1 MPIFSISSKSSSFDK
16 PHTRCG
22 WLVLAAQVIG
32 TGPKF
37 NIEVR
42 TRCVFFLAI
51 SHFVSYFCN
60 PNYIP
65 MESLP
70 ALFSDLALILVT
82 AGITTVIFKWLKQ
95 PVVLGYIIAGFLI
108 GPNFEWFPVINDH
121 TSVETWSEI
130 GMVFMLFG
138 IGLEFSFK
146 KLKKVGGTVG
156 VTALTEL
163 VTMCLVGFMLGKML
177 GWSQMDSIFL
187 GAMLSISSTTIIAK
201 AFDDMKLHREKF
213 SGNVIGELVVED
225 LEAVLLM
232 VILSTLAVSKSFDGM
247 QLVSSMLKLG
257 FFLLIWFLGGIFIVP
272 TVLRWARK
280 FMTEETLTVFSVG
293 LCFMMVVLANLAGFS
308 SALGAFIMG
317 SILAET
323 LEAEMIHKV
332 TTPIKNLFGAVFFVS
347 VGMMVDPQ
355 ILVDYW
361 WQILVVTIVLLIFKP
376 LSNVAGR
383 LIAGLGLKQS
393 IQGGFCFCQ
402 IGEFS
407 FIIATLGLSYGVI
420 DEFLY
425 PIIVSV
431 SIITTFITPYAIKA
445 AVPTYNWVSTH
456 LSENWLNHFE
466 NSDRGI
472 KVKSGEKVSMA
483 SFIGRQLKHII
494 IYVSIVIALL
504 FVCFWIG
511 SSVTA
516 HVPSLWGDAI
526 SVAITMALVSP
537 FLWAIG
543 FRHTLVS
550 TTHKLMEDSVFNKTL
565 ILTIFVLRFIIVW
578 LVAASVLRH
587 FFDAEFWSH
596 LGVGSPYYRWINVG
610 MALGYTFLLRVMSPA
625 MKFYKRIEDN
635 FLDNLNKR
643 QSSQVFAIPEIL
655 QENCHLQKMTL
666 SPDSP
671 YSGKLI
677 KETDF
682 RDNYNVSVV
691 SVERG
696 KQLVE
701 LPKSDFQLFPFDKIT
716 FVGHEDHLRLL
727 VPKVE
732 LFDDQLIQEH
742 EESEV
747 DLYKVEVR
755 PVSPYVGVTLMD
767 SGLAED
773 FNAMIIAIERD
784 GHFILNPSARIS
796 FQPADLVWFVA
807 QKDKAEILMNY
818 NPDAV
823 PNMN

>member
-1 MPIFSISSKSSSFDK
+1 
-16 PHTRCG
+16 
-22 WLVLAAQVIG
+22 
-32 TGPKF
+32 
-37 NIEVR
+37 
-42 TRCVFFLAI
+42 
-51 SHFVSYFCN
+51 
-60 PNYIP
+60 

-82 AGITTVIFKWLKQ
+82 AGLTTVIFKWLKQ

-108 GPNFEWFPVINDH
+108 GPNFEWFPVISDH

-163 VTMCLVGFMLGKML
+163 VTMCVVGFLLGKAL

-232 VILSTLAVSKSFDGM
+232 VILSTLAVSQTFDGM

-257 FFLLIWFLGGIFIVP
+257 FFLLVWFVGGIFLVP
-272 TVLRWARK
+272 TVLRWSRK
-280 FMTEETLTVFSVG
+280 FMSEETLTVFAVG

-323 LEAEMIHKV
+323 LEAEAIHKV

-361 WQILVVTIVLLIFKP
+361 WQILIVTIILLIFKP

-383 LIAGLGLKQS
+383 LIAGLGLKQAM
-393 IQGGFCFCQ
+393 QGGFCFSQ

-431 SIITTFITPYAIKA
+431 SIITTFITPYAIKS
-445 AVPTYNWVSTH
+445 AVPSYHWVIRNFPKRWIDK
-456 LSENWLNHFE
+456 LE
-466 NSDRGI
+466 NSESGI
-472 KVKSGEKVSMA
+472 KVKSGEKVNMG
-483 SFIGRQLKHII
+483 SFVARQFKNMVIYSAII
-494 IYVSIVIALL
+494 IAVVLIGFFAGSIIMKYV
-504 FVCFWIG
+504 
-511 SSVTA
+511 
-516 HVPSLWGDAI
+516 PRPWGPAI
-526 SVAITMALVSP
+526 STAVALVLVSP
-537 FLWAIG
+537 FLWAMG
-543 FRHTLVS
+543 FKHTLVK
-550 TTHKLMEDSVFNKTL
+550 TTHKLMDASKFNSTI
-565 ILTIFVLRFIIVW
+565 ILSIFAVRF
-578 LVAASVLRH
+578 LAVAVVAYVVIQH
-587 FFDAEFWSH
+587 FLNGLFWDR
-596 LGVGSPYYRWINVG
+596 LNIGSPWYHLINIGFAVI
-610 MALGYTFLLRVMSPA
+610 YTFMLRALSPA
-625 MKFYKRIEDN
+625 MKFYKRIEER
-635 FLDNLNKR
+635 FMDNLNKR
-643 QSSQVFAIPEIL
+643 QSMQVFTIPEIL

-671 YSGKLI
+671 YSGQLVKD
-677 KETDF
+677 TDF

-696 KQLVE
+696 KQHFE
-701 LPKSDFQLFPFDKIT
+701 LPKSDFQLFPYDKIT

-727 VPKVE
+727 LPRVE
-732 LFDDQLIQEH
+732 VFDEQLIPER

-747 DLYKVEVR
+747 EMYKVEVR
-755 PVSPYVGVTLMD
+755 PESPFVDVALMD
-767 SGLAED
+767 SGLTD
-773 FNAMIIAIERD
+773 KFDAMVIAIERD
-784 GHFILNPSARIS
+784 GHFILNPSARIT
-796 FQPADLVWFVA
+796 FKPADLVWFVA
-807 QKDKAEILMNY
+807 QKEKAEVLMNY
-818 NPDAV
+818 NPDV
-823 PNMN
+823 ISNPNLNQ

>member
-1 MPIFSISSKSSSFDK
+1 
-16 PHTRCG
+16 
-22 WLVLAAQVIG
+22 
-32 TGPKF
+32 
-37 NIEVR
+37 
-42 TRCVFFLAI
+42 
-51 SHFVSYFCN
+51 
-60 PNYIP
+60 
-65 MESLP
+65 
-70 ALFSDLALILVT
+70 
-82 AGITTVIFKWLKQ
+82 
-95 PVVLGYIIAGFLI
+95 LI

-156 VTALTEL
+156 ITALTEL
-163 VTMCLVGFMLGKML
+163 VTMCVVGFLLGKAL
-177 GWSQMDSIFL
+177 GWSQMDCIFL

-232 VILSTLAVSKSFDGM
+232 VILSTLAVSQSFNGM
-247 QLVSSMLKLG
+247 ELVTSMLKLA
-257 FFLLIWFLGGIFIVP
+257 FFLLVWFFGGIFLVP
-272 TVLRWARK
+272 TVLRWSRK
-280 FMTEETLTVFSVG
+280 FMSEETLTVFSVG
-293 LCFMMVVLANLAGFS
+293 LCFMMVVLANLAGYS

-323 LEAEMIHKV
+323 LEAEAIHRL
-332 TTPIKNLFGAVFFVS
+332 TTPIKNLFGAIFFVS
-347 VGMMVDPQ
+347 VGMMVDPS
-355 ILVDYW
+355 ILVNYW

-376 LSNVAGR
+376 LSNVVGR
-383 LIAGLGLKQS
+383 LLAGLELKQA
-393 IQGGFCFCQ
+393 IQGGFCFSQ

-445 AVPTYNWVSTH
+445 AVPTYQWVTKH
-456 LSENWLNHFE
+456 FPEGWLNRLE
-466 NSDRGI
+466 NKDTGI
-472 KVKSGEKVSMA
+472 KVKSGEKVNMG
-483 SFIGRQLKHII
+483 SFLARQFKNIVIYSAII
-494 IYVSIVIALL
+494 IGVVLISF
-504 FVCFWIG
+504 FVCAFIIKY
-511 SSVTA
+511 
-516 HVPSLWGDAI
+516 VPRPWNAAI
-526 SVAITMALVSP
+526 STAVSLILVSP
-537 FLWAIG
+537 FLWAMG
-543 FRHTLVS
+543 FKHTLAH
-550 TTHKLMEDSVFNKTL
+550 TTHKLMEVNKFNKGL
-565 ILTIFVLRFIIVW
+565 IRFVFVLRFVLVW
-578 LVAASVLRH
+578 VAAYAVIQH
-587 FFDAEFWSH
+587 FLNELFWPR
-596 LGVGSPYYRWINVG
+596 LNVGPKVFLWINIAF
-610 MALGYTFLLRVMSPA
+610 ALIYTILLRVLSPA
-625 MKFYKRIEDN
+625 MRFYKHIEER
-635 FLDNLNKR
+635 FMDNLNKR
-643 QSSQVFAIPEIL
+643 QSVQVFAIPEIL

-677 KETDF
+677 RETDF

-701 LPKSDFQLFPFDKIT
+701 VPKSDFQLFPFDKIT

-727 VPKVE
+727 MPMVE

-823 PNMN
+823 PNMNQ

>member
-1 MPIFSISSKSSSFDK
+1 
-16 PHTRCG
+16 
-22 WLVLAAQVIG
+22 
-32 TGPKF
+32 
-37 NIEVR
+37 
-42 TRCVFFLAI
+42 
-51 SHFVSYFCN
+51 
-60 PNYIP
+60 

-108 GPNFEWFPVINDH
+108 GPNFEWFPVVEDH

-156 VTALTEL
+156 ITALTEL
-163 VTMCLVGFMLGKML
+163 VTMCLVGFTLGKAL
-177 GWSQMDSIFL
+177 GWTQMDSIFL

-201 AFDDMKLHREKF
+201 AFDDMKLNREKF

-232 VILSTLAVSKSFDGM
+232 VILSTLAVSKTFDGM
-247 QLVSSMLKLG
+247 QLVNSMLKLG
-257 FFLLIWFLGGIFIVP
+257 FFLLVWFIGGIFIVP

-323 LEAEMIHKV
+323 LEAEVIHKLI
-332 TTPIKNLFGAVFFVS
+332 TPIKNLFGAIFFVS
-347 VGMMVDPQ
+347 VGMMVDPSV
-355 ILVDYW
+355 LVNYW
-361 WQILVVTIVLLIFKP
+361 WQILVITIILLIFKP
-376 LSNVAGR
+376 LSNVGGR
-383 LIAGLGLKQS
+383 LLAGLGLKQS

-431 SIITTFITPYAIKA
+431 SIVTTFLTPYYIKA
-445 AVPTYNWVSTH
+445 ANPTYQWVSTH
-456 LSENWLNHFE
+456 LSEHWLNHLE

-483 SFIGRQLKHII
+483 SFIGRQFKHII
-494 IYVSIVIALL
+494 IYIAIVIAVV
-504 FVCFWIG
+504 FICFWIG
-511 SSVTA
+511 A
-516 HVPSLWGDAI
+516 IIMIYVPGLWGNAI
-526 SVAITMALVSP
+526 GVLLTLGLASP

-543 FRHTLVS
+543 FRHTLVG
-550 TTHKLMEDSVFNKTL
+550 TTHKLMEQSRFNKTVILL
-565 ILTIFVLRFIIVW
+565 IFILRFIIVW
-578 LVAASVLRH
+578 VVATTVLRH
-587 FFDAEFWSH
+587 FFNEAFWLH
-596 LGVGSPYYRWINVG
+596 LGIKAPYGGWLNVA
-610 MALGYTFLLRVMSPA
+610 MALGYTLLLRVLSPA
-625 MKFYKRIEDN
+625 MKFYKRIEDR

-643 QSSQVFAIPEIL
+643 QQVQVFAIPEIL

-666 SPDSP
+666 SPDSE

-677 KETDF
+677 RETDF

-727 VPKVE
+727 LPKVE
-732 LFDDQLIQEH
+732 AFDEALIQEH

-747 DLYKVEVR
+747 DLYNVRVR
-755 PVSPYVGVTLMD
+755 PESPYVGVALMD

-773 FNAMIIAIERD
+773 FEAMIIAIERD
-784 GHFILNPSARIS
+784 GHFILNPSARIT

-807 QKDKAEILMNY
+807 QKEKAEILMRY
-818 NPDAV
+818 NPETRQNA
-823 PNMN
+823 

>member
-1 MPIFSISSKSSSFDK
+1 
-16 PHTRCG
+16 
-22 WLVLAAQVIG
+22 
-32 TGPKF
+32 
-37 NIEVR
+37 
-42 TRCVFFLAI
+42 
-51 SHFVSYFCN
+51 
-60 PNYIP
+60 

-82 AGITTVIFKWLKQ
+82 AGLTTVIFKWLKQ

-108 GPNFEWFPVINDH
+108 GPNFEWFPVISDH

-156 VTALTEL
+156 ITALTEL
-163 VTMCLVGFMLGKML
+163 VTMCVVGFMLGKML

-232 VILSTLAVSKSFDGM
+232 VVLSTLAVSKSFNGM

-257 FFLLIWFLGGIFIVP
+257 FFLLVWFLGGIFIVP

-280 FMTEETLTVFSVG
+280 FMSEETLTVFSVG

-347 VGMMVDPQ
+347 VGMLVDPK
-355 ILVDYW
+355 ILVEYW
-361 WQILVVTIVLLIFKP
+361 WQILVITGVLLFFKP

-393 IQGGFCFCQ
+393 IQGGFCFSQ

-407 FIIATLGLSYGVI
+407 FIIASLGLSYGVI

-431 SIITTFITPYAIKA
+431 SIITTFLTPYAIKA
-445 AVPTYNWVSTH
+445 AVPTYNWVSGH
-456 LSENWLNHFE
+456 MSQQWLNHFE
-466 NSDRGI
+466 NRDTGI

-483 SFIGRQLKHII
+483 SFIGRQFKHIV
-494 IYVSIVIALL
+494 IYIAIVVALL
-504 FVCFWIG
+504 FICFWIG
-511 SSVTA
+511 SFIIEY
-516 HVPSLWGDAI
+516 VPNVWGNAI
-526 SVAITMALVSP
+526 SVAITMVLVSP

-543 FRHTLVS
+543 FRHTLVN
-550 TTHKLMEDSVFNKTL
+550 TTHKLMEHSRFNKTL
-565 ILTIFVLRFIIVW
+565 ILSIFILRFIIVW
-578 LVAASVLRH
+578 AVATSVLRH
-587 FFDAEFWSH
+587 FFNEAFWLR
-596 LGVGSPYYRWINVG
+596 LGVGVHLGRWINVA
-610 MALGYTFLLRVMSPA
+610 MALGYTLLLRVVSPA
-625 MKFYKRIEDN
+625 MKFYKRIEDS

-643 QSSQVFAIPEIL
+643 QSSQVFSIPEIL

-677 KETDF
+677 RETDF

-696 KQLVE
+696 KQLIE
-701 LPKSDFQLFPFDKIT
+701 LPKSDFQLFPYDKVT

-727 VPKVE
+727 LPRVE
-732 LFDDQLIQEH
+732 LFDEQLIQEH

-755 PVSPYVGVTLMD
+755 PISPYVGVALMD
-767 SGLAED
+767 SGLAENFD
-773 FNAMIIAIERD
+773 AMIIAIERD
-784 GHFILNPSARIS
+784 GQFILNPSARIT

-807 QKDKAEILMNY
+807 QKEKAEILMNY
-818 NPDAV
+818 NPETIQNA
-823 PNMN
+823 

>member
-1 MPIFSISSKSSSFDK
+1 
-16 PHTRCG
+16 
-22 WLVLAAQVIG
+22 
-32 TGPKF
+32 
-37 NIEVR
+37 
-42 TRCVFFLAI
+42 
-51 SHFVSYFCN
+51 
-60 PNYIP
+60 

-108 GPNFEWFPVINDH
+108 GPNFEWFPVISDH

-163 VTMCLVGFMLGKML
+163 VTMCVVGFLLGKAL
-177 GWSQMDSIFL
+177 GWSQMDCIFL

-232 VILSTLAVSKSFDGM
+232 VILSTLAVSKTFDGM

-257 FFLLIWFLGGIFIVP
+257 FFLLIWFLGGIFLVP
-272 TVLRWARK
+272 TVLRWSRK
-280 FMTEETLTVFSVG
+280 FMSEETLTVFSVG
-293 LCFMMVVLANLAGFS
+293 LCFLMVVLANLAGFS

-355 ILVDYW
+355 ILVSYW
-361 WQILVVTIVLLIFKP
+361 WQILVVTLVLLLFKP
-376 LSNVAGR
+376 LSNVVGR
-383 LIAGLGLKQS
+383 LIAGLGLKQA

-431 SIITTFITPYAIKA
+431 SIITTFITPYAIKSA
-445 AVPTYNWVSTH
+445 IPAYSWVTNH
-456 LSENWLNHFE
+456 FPEKWLNRLE
-466 NSDRGI
+466 NNDSGI
-472 KVKSGEKVSMA
+472 KVKSGKKVNMA
-483 SFIGRQLKHII
+483 SFMARQFKNIVIYSAII
-494 IYVSIVIALL
+494 IAVVLL
-504 FVCFWIG
+504 SFIIG
-511 SSVTA
+511 SFIMKY
-516 HVPSLWGDAI
+516 VPRPWNSAI
-526 SVAITMALVSP
+526 STAVSLILVSP
-537 FLWAIG
+537 FLWAMG
-543 FRHTLVS
+543 FKHTLAN
-550 TTHKLMEDSVFNKTL
+550 TTHKLMEVNNFNKAL
-565 ILTIFVLRFIIVW
+565 IRFVFVIRFVLVW
-578 LVAASVLRH
+578 AAAYSVIQH
-587 FFDAEFWSH
+587 FLNILFWSRLNVNPIVFH
-596 LGVGSPYYRWINVG
+596 WINIAF
-610 MALGYTFLLRVMSPA
+610 ALIYTILLRVLSPA
-625 MKFYKRIEDN
+625 MRFYKHIEER
-635 FLDNLNKR
+635 FMDNLNKR
-643 QSSQVFAIPEIL
+643 QQVQVFAIPEIL

-666 SPDSP
+666 SPDSV
-671 YSGKLI
+671 YSGQFI
-677 KETDF
+677 KNTDF

-696 KQLVE
+696 KQVFE
-701 LPKSDFQLFPFDKIT
+701 LPKSDFQLYPFDKIT

-727 VPKVE
+727 LPRVE
-732 LFDDQLIQEH
+732 AFDDALIQEH

-747 DLYKVEVR
+747 DLYKVEVE
-755 PVSPYVGVTLMD
+755 PDSPFIGIALMD
-767 SGLAED
+767 SGLADKYE
-773 FNAMIIAIERD
+773 AMVIAIERD
-784 GHFILNPSARIS
+784 GHFILNPSARIT

-807 QKDKAEILMNY
+807 QEDKAKILMQMTASEMRSEMQI
-818 NPDAV
+818 DK
-823 PNMN
+823 

>member
-1 MPIFSISSKSSSFDK
+1 
-16 PHTRCG
+16 
-22 WLVLAAQVIG
+22 
-32 TGPKF
+32 
-37 NIEVR
+37 
-42 TRCVFFLAI
+42 
-51 SHFVSYFCN
+51 
-60 PNYIP
+60 

-70 ALFSDLALILVT
+70 ALFYDLALILVT
-82 AGITTVIFKWLKQ
+82 AGLTTVIFKWLKQ

-108 GPNFEWFPVINDH
+108 GPNFEWFPVISDH

-156 VTALTEL
+156 ITALTEL
-163 VTMCLVGFMLGKML
+163 VTMCVVGFMLGKAL

-232 VILSTLAVSKSFDGM
+232 VILSTLAVSKTFDGM
-247 QLVSSMLKLG
+247 QLVTSMLKLA
-257 FFLLIWFLGGIFIVP
+257 FFLLVWFVGGIFLVP
-272 TVLRWARK
+272 TVLRWSRK
-280 FMTEETLTVFSVG
+280 FMSEETLTVFSVG
-293 LCFMMVVLANLAGFS
+293 LCFLMVVLANLAGFS

-323 LEAEMIHKV
+323 LEAEAIHKV

-355 ILVDYW
+355 ILVNYW
-361 WQILVVTIVLLIFKP
+361 WQILVVTIILLIFKP
-376 LSNVAGR
+376 LSNVIGR
-383 LIAGLGLKQS
+383 LLAGLGLKQAM
-393 IQGGFCFCQ
+393 QGGFCFCQ

-420 DEFLY
+420 DDFLY

-431 SIITTFITPYAIKA
+431 SIITTFITPYSIKA
-445 AVPTYNWVSTH
+445 AVPAYEWVVK
-456 LSENWLNHFE
+456 HFPKHWVNRLE
-466 NSDRGI
+466 NSESGI
-472 KVKSGEKVSMA
+472 KVKSGKKVNMA
-483 SFIGRQLKHII
+483 NFVSRQFKNMVIYLAIIIAMVLIGFFIGAFIMK
-494 IYVSIVIALL
+494 YVPRPWGPA
-504 FVCFWIG
+504 IG
-511 SSVTA
+511 TA
-516 HVPSLWGDAI
+516 VVL
-526 SVAITMALVSP
+526 VLVSP
-537 FLWAIG
+537 FLWAMG
-543 FRHTLVS
+543 FKHTLLN
-550 TTHKLMEDSVFNKTL
+550 TTHKLMEANKFNKTVVRL
-565 ILTIFVLRFIIVW
+565 IFALRFVVVAIVAYAVIQHF
-578 LVAASVLRH
+578 LNVL
-587 FFDAEFWSH
+587 FWEK
-596 LGVGSPYYRWINVG
+596 LNIGSPLFHWINIG
-610 MALGYTFLLRVMSPA
+610 FALIYTILLRVLSPA
-625 MKFYKRIEDN
+625 MRFYKHIEER
-635 FLDNLNKR
+635 FMDNLNKR
-643 QSSQVFAIPEIL
+643 QTMQVFTIPDIL

-671 YSGKLI
+671 YSGQLI

-696 KQLVE
+696 KQIFE

-727 VPKVE
+727 LSKVE
-732 LFDDQLIQEH
+732 VFDEQLIVEH
-742 EESEV
+742 EDSEV

-755 PVSPYVGVTLMD
+755 PISPFIGVALME
-767 SGLAED
+767 SGLAEK
-773 FNAMIIAIERD
+773 FEAMVIAIERD
-784 GHFILNPSARIS
+784 GHFILNPSARIT

-807 QKDKAEILMNY
+807 QKEKAKILMNY
-818 NPDAV
+818 NPDTI
-823 PNMN
+823 PN

>member
-1 MPIFSISSKSSSFDK
+1 
-16 PHTRCG
+16 
-22 WLVLAAQVIG
+22 
-32 TGPKF
+32 
-37 NIEVR
+37 
-42 TRCVFFLAI
+42 
-51 SHFVSYFCN
+51 
-60 PNYIP
+60 

-82 AGITTVIFKWLKQ
+82 AGLTTVIFKWLKQ
-95 PVVLGYIIAGFLI
+95 PVVLGYIIAGFII
-108 GPNFEWFPVINDH
+108 GPNFEWFPVIHDH

-156 VTALTEL
+156 ITALTEL
-163 VTMCLVGFMLGKML
+163 VTMCVVGFLLGKAL
-177 GWSQMDSIFL
+177 GWTQMDSIFL

-247 QLVSSMLKLG
+247 QLVSSMLKLV
-257 FFLLIWFLGGIFIVP
+257 FFLLVWFLGGIFLVP
-272 TVLRWARK
+272 TILRWSRK
-280 FMTEETLTVFSVG
+280 FMSEETLTVFAVG
-293 LCFMMVVLANLAGFS
+293 LCFLMVVLANLAGFS

-323 LEAEMIHKV
+323 LEAEAIHKV

-361 WQILVVTIVLLIFKP
+361 WQILVVTLVLLIFKP
-376 LSNVAGR
+376 LSNVIGR
-383 LIAGLGLKQS
+383 LIAGLGLKQAM
-393 IQGGFCFCQ
+393 QGGFCFSQ

-420 DEFLY
+420 DDFLY

-445 AVPTYNWVSTH
+445 AVPSYNWVAKH
-456 LSENWLNHFE
+456 FPERWLNRLE
-466 NSDRGI
+466 NKDIGI
-472 KVKSGEKVSMA
+472 KVKSGKKVSMA
-483 SFIGRQLKHII
+483 SFISRQFKNIVIYLAII
-494 IYVSIVIALL
+494 IAVILICFFL
-504 FVCFWIG
+504 CSFVMKY
-511 SSVTA
+511 
-516 HVPSLWGDAI
+516 VPSPWNAAI
-526 SVAITMALVSP
+526 STAFTLVLVAP
-537 FLWAIG
+537 FLWAMG
-543 FRHTLVS
+543 FKHTLVK
-550 TTHKLMEDSVFNKTL
+550 TTRKLMDANHFNKTVIL
-565 ILTIFVLRFIIVW
+565 IIFILRFVIVA
-578 LVAASVLRH
+578 LIAYSILQH
-587 FFDAEFWSH
+587 FFNGVFWSKLH
-596 LGVGSPYYRWINVG
+596 IGSPWYHLINIAF
-610 MALGYTFLLRVMSPA
+610 ALVYTLMLKILSPA
-625 MKFYKRIEDN
+625 MKFYKRIEER

-643 QSSQVFAIPEIL
+643 QSVQVFTIPEIL

-671 YSGKLI
+671 YAGKLI
-677 KETDF
+677 KDTDF

-696 KQLVE
+696 KQNFE
-701 LPKSDFQLFPFDKIT
+701 LPRSDFQLFPFDRIT

-727 VPKVE
+727 LPRMEV
-732 LFDDQLIQEH
+732 FDEQLIQEH

-747 DLYKVEVR
+747 DLYKVEVE
-755 PVSPYVGVTLMD
+755 PNSPFIGVALMD
-767 SGLAED
+767 SGLADVYE
-773 FNAMIIAIERD
+773 AMVIAIERD
-784 GHFILNPSARIS
+784 GHFILNPSARIT

-807 QKDKAEILMNY
+807 QKERAEVLMNMRVK
-818 NPDAV
+818 P
-823 PNMN
+823 

>member
-1 MPIFSISSKSSSFDK
+1 
-16 PHTRCG
+16 
-22 WLVLAAQVIG
+22 
-32 TGPKF
+32 
-37 NIEVR
+37 
-42 TRCVFFLAI
+42 
-51 SHFVSYFCN
+51 
-60 PNYIP
+60 

-70 ALFSDLALILVT
+70 ALFYDLALILVT
-82 AGITTVIFKWLKQ
+82 AGLTTVIFKWLKQ

-108 GPNFEWFPVINDH
+108 GPNFEWFPVVNDH

-163 VTMCLVGFMLGKML
+163 VTMCVVGFLLGKLL
-177 GWSQMDSIFL
+177 GWSQMDCIFL

-247 QLVSSMLKLG
+247 QLVMSMAKLG
-257 FFLLIWFLGGIFIVP
+257 FFLLIWFIGGIFIVP

-280 FMTEETLTVFSVG
+280 FMSEETLTVFSVG
-293 LCFMMVVLANLAGFS
+293 LCFLMVVLANLAGFS

-323 LEAEMIHKV
+323 LEAEAIHKV

-361 WQILVVTIVLLIFKP
+361 WQILVVTLVLLLFKP
-376 LSNVAGR
+376 LSNVIGR
-383 LIAGLGLKQS
+383 LIAGLGLKQAM
-393 IQGGFCFCQ
+393 QGGFCFSQ

-420 DEFLY
+420 DDFLY

-445 AVPTYNWVSTH
+445 AVPTYNWVWKRIPKS
-456 LSENWLNHFE
+456 WLERLE
-466 NSDRGI
+466 NSNSGI
-472 KVKSGEKVSMA
+472 KVKSGKNVNMG
-483 SFIGRQLKHII
+483 SFISRQFKNIVIYLVII
-494 IYVSIVIALL
+494 IAVTLICFFLSSFVMKYVPRP
-504 FVCFWIG
+504 W
-511 SSVTA
+511 SS
-516 HVPSLWGDAI
+516 AI
-526 SVAITMALVSP
+526 CTAITLVIISP
-537 FLWAIG
+537 FLWAMG
-543 FRHTLVS
+543 FKHTFVN
-550 TTHKLMEDSVFNKTL
+550 TTHKLMEVNRFNKTVIL
-565 ILTIFVLRFIIVW
+565 IIFILRFVIVC
-578 LVAASVLRH
+578 VFAYSVLQH
-587 FFDAEFWSH
+587 FLNGLFWSKLGIGAPWYH
-596 LGVGSPYYRWINVG
+596 LINIG
-610 MALGYTFLLRVMSPA
+610 FALVFTILLKVLSPA
-625 MKFYKRIEDN
+625 MKFYRRIEDR
-635 FLDNLNKR
+635 FMDNLNKR
-643 QSSQVFAIPEIL
+643 QSMQVFAIPEIL

-666 SPDSP
+666 SPDSV
-671 YSGKLI
+671 YSGQII

-696 KQLVE
+696 KQLFE
-701 LPKSDFQLFPFDKIT
+701 LPNSSFQLYPYDKIT

-727 VPKVE
+727 LPRVE
-732 LFDDQLIQEH
+732 VFDDQLIQEH
-742 EESEV
+742 EDSEV
-747 DLYKVEVR
+747 DLYKVKVR
-755 PVSPYVGVTLMD
+755 PESPYVGVALMD
-767 SGLAED
+767 SGLAEN
-773 FNAMIIAIERD
+773 FEAMIIAIERD
-784 GHFILNPSARIS
+784 GHFILNPSARIT

-818 NPDAV
+818 NPDSI
-823 PNMN
+823 PNS

>member
-1 MPIFSISSKSSSFDK
+1 
-16 PHTRCG
+16 
-22 WLVLAAQVIG
+22 
-32 TGPKF
+32 
-37 NIEVR
+37 
-42 TRCVFFLAI
+42 
-51 SHFVSYFCN
+51 
-60 PNYIP
+60 
-65 MESLP
+65 MESLT
-70 ALFSDLALILVT
+70 ALVSDLALILVT
-82 AGITTVIFKWLKQ
+82 AGVTTVIFKWLKQ

-108 GPNFEWFPVINDH
+108 GPNFEWFPVISDH

-156 VTALTEL
+156 ITALTEL
-163 VTMCLVGFMLGKML
+163 VTMCLVGFLLGKLL
-177 GWSQMDSIFL
+177 GWSQMDCIFL

-232 VILSTLAVSKSFDGM
+232 VILSTLAVSKTFDGM
-247 QLVSSMLKLG
+247 QLVTSMLKLG
-257 FFLLIWFLGGIFIVP
+257 FFLLIWFIGGIFLVP
-272 TVLRWARK
+272 TVLRWSRK
-280 FMTEETLTVFSVG
+280 FMSEETLTVFSVG
-293 LCFMMVVLANLAGFS
+293 LCFMMVVLANVAGFS

-323 LEAEMIHKV
+323 LEAEMIHKL
-332 TTPIKNLFGAVFFVS
+332 TTPIKNLFGAIFFVS
-347 VGMMVDPQ
+347 VGMLVDPR

-361 WQILVVTIVLLIFKP
+361 WQILVVTMVLLLFKP
-376 LSNVAGR
+376 LSNVIGR
-383 LIAGLGLKQS
+383 LLAGLGLKQS

-407 FIIATLGLSYGVI
+407 FIIASLGLSYGVI

-445 AVPTYNWVSTH
+445 ALPTYRW
-456 LSENWLNHFE
+456 LSGHFPEKWLNHLE
-466 NSDRGI
+466 SNDRGI
-472 KVKSGEKVSMA
+472 KVKSGKKVNMA
-483 SFIGRQLKHII
+483 SFVGRQVKHII
-494 IYVSIVIALL
+494 INVAIVIAVL
-504 FVCFWIG
+504 FICFWV
-511 SSVTA
+511 SSEVIMDYV
-516 HVPSLWGDAI
+516 HGIWGVVI
-526 SVAITMALVSP
+526 SAAMTLVLVSP

-543 FRHTLVS
+543 FRHTLVK
-550 TTHKLMEDSVFNKTL
+550 TTHKLMEHSRFNKTV
-565 ILTIFVLRFIIVW
+565 ILVIFILRFIIVW
-578 LVAASVLRH
+578 VVAIAIMRH
-587 FFDAEFWSH
+587 FFNGAFWSH
-596 LGVGSPYYRWINVG
+596 LGIGAPYYRLINIA
-610 MALGYTFLLRVMSPA
+610 MALVYTIMLRVLSPA

-635 FLDNLNKR
+635 FQGNLNKR
-643 QSSQVFAIPEIL
+643 QSTQVFTIPEIL

-666 SPDSP
+666 SPDSV

-696 KQLVE
+696 KQLFE
-701 LPKSDFQLFPFDKIT
+701 LPKSDFQLYPFDKIT

-727 VPKVE
+727 VGKVE
-732 LFDDQLIQEH
+732 AFDDTLIQEH

-747 DLYKVEVR
+747 DLYNVQVR
-755 PVSPYVGVTLMD
+755 PNSPYVGVALMD
-767 SGLAED
+767 SGLTENFD
-773 FNAMIIAIERD
+773 AMIIAIERD
-784 GHFILNPSARIS
+784 GHFILNPSARIT

-807 QKDKAEILMNY
+807 QKDKAEVLMNY
-818 NPDAV
+818 NPD
-823 PNMN
+823 

>member
-1 MPIFSISSKSSSFDK
+1 
-16 PHTRCG
+16 
-22 WLVLAAQVIG
+22 
-32 TGPKF
+32 
-37 NIEVR
+37 
-42 TRCVFFLAI
+42 
-51 SHFVSYFCN
+51 
-60 PNYIP
+60 

-82 AGITTVIFKWLKQ
+82 AGLTTVIFKWLKQ

-108 GPNFEWFPVINDH
+108 GPNFEWFPVISDH

-156 VTALTEL
+156 ITALTEL
-163 VTMCLVGFMLGKML
+163 VTMCVVGFMLGKLL

-257 FFLLIWFLGGIFIVP
+257 FFLLVWFLGGIFIVP

-280 FMTEETLTVFSVG
+280 FMSEETLTVFSVG

-347 VGMMVDPQ
+347 VGMMVDPK

-361 WQILVVTIVLLIFKP
+361 WQILVVTLVLLFFKP

-393 IQGGFCFCQ
+393 IQGGFCFSQ

-407 FIIATLGLSYGVI
+407 FIIASLGLSYGVI
-420 DEFLY
+420 DDFLY

-445 AVPTYNWVSTH
+445 AVPTYQWVSTH

-466 NSDRGI
+466 NRESGI

-483 SFIGRQLKHII
+483 SFIGRQFKHII
-494 IYVSIVIALL
+494 IYIAIIIALI
-504 FVCFWIG
+504 FICFWAG
-511 SSVTA
+511 SFIMIY
-516 HVPSLWGDAI
+516 VPGLWGNAI
-526 SVAITMALVSP
+526 AVVITLVLVSP

-543 FRHTLVS
+543 FRHTLVK
-550 TTHKLMEDSVFNKTL
+550 TTHKLMEHSKFNKTL
-565 ILTIFVLRFIIVW
+565 ILSIFILRFIIVW
-578 LVAASVLRH
+578 VVAASVLRH
-587 FFDAEFWSH
+587 FFNEAFWLR
-596 LGVGSPYYRWINVG
+596 LGVGASFGRWINVA
-610 MALGYTFLLRVMSPA
+610 MALGYTLLLRVVSPA
-625 MKFYKRIEDN
+625 MNFYKRIEDN

-701 LPKSDFQLFPFDKIT
+701 LPKSDFQLFPYDKVT

-727 VPKVE
+727 LPKVE
-732 LFDDQLIQEH
+732 LFDEQLIQEH

-755 PVSPYVGVTLMD
+755 PISPYVGVALMD

-773 FNAMIIAIERD
+773 FDAMIIAIERD
-784 GHFILNPSARIS
+784 GHFILNPSARIT

-807 QKDKAEILMNY
+807 QKEKAEILMNY
-818 NPDAV
+818 NPDER
-823 PNMN
+823 

>member
-1 MPIFSISSKSSSFDK
+1 
-16 PHTRCG
+16 
-22 WLVLAAQVIG
+22 
-32 TGPKF
+32 
-37 NIEVR
+37 
-42 TRCVFFLAI
+42 
-51 SHFVSYFCN
+51 
-60 PNYIP
+60 

-82 AGITTVIFKWLKQ
+82 AGVTTVIFKWLKQ

-108 GPNFEWFPVINDH
+108 GPNFEWFPVVNDH

-156 VTALTEL
+156 ITALTEL
-163 VTMCLVGFMLGKML
+163 VTMCVVGFSLGKLL

-232 VILSTLAVSKSFDGM
+232 VILSTLAVSKTFDGM
-247 QLVSSMLKLG
+247 QLVTSMLKLG
-257 FFLLIWFLGGIFIVP
+257 FFLLIWFIGGIFLVP

-293 LCFMMVVLANLAGFS
+293 LCFLMVVLANLAGFS

-355 ILVDYW
+355 VLVNYW
-361 WQILVVTIVLLIFKP
+361 WQILVVTLVLILFKP
-376 LSNVAGR
+376 LSNVGGR
-383 LIAGLGLKQS
+383 LLAGLGLKQS

-407 FIIATLGLSYGVI
+407 FIIASLGLSYGVI

-431 SIITTFITPYAIKA
+431 SIITTFLTPYFIKA
-445 AVPTYNWVSTH
+445 ANPTYRWVSTH
-456 LSENWLNHFE
+456 VSDKWLNHLE

-472 KVKSGEKVSMA
+472 KVKSGKKVSMA
-483 SFIGRQLKHII
+483 SFIGRQFKYIV
-494 IYVSIVIALL
+494 IYIAIVIALI
-504 FVCFWIG
+504 FICFWVG
-511 SSVTA
+511 SLVMIY
-516 HVPSLWGDAI
+516 VPGLWGNAI
-526 SVAITMALVSP
+526 AAAITLALLSP

-543 FRHTLVS
+543 FRHTLVG
-550 TTHKLMEDSVFNKTL
+550 TTHKLMEQSRFNKTAILL
-565 ILTIFVLRFIIVW
+565 IFILRFFIVW
-578 LVAASVLRH
+578 VVSTSVLRH
-587 FFDAEFWSH
+587 FFNEAFWLH
-596 LGVGSPYYRWINVG
+596 LGIGAPYFRLLNIA
-610 MALGYTFLLRVMSPA
+610 MALGFTIMLRVLSPA
-625 MKFYKRIEDN
+625 MKFYKRIENN

-643 QSSQVFAIPEIL
+643 QQVQVFEIPEIL

-671 YSGKLI
+671 YAGRFI

-696 KQLVE
+696 KQLFE

-727 VPKVE
+727 LPRVE
-732 LFDDQLIQEH
+732 LFDERLIQEH

-747 DLYKVEVR
+747 DLYKVEVE
-755 PVSPYVGVTLMD
+755 PDSPIIGVSLMD
-767 SGLAED
+767 SGLSD
-773 FNAMIIAIERD
+773 KYDAMVIAIERE
-784 GHFILNPSARIS
+784 GHFILNPSARIT

-807 QKDKAEILMNY
+807 QKEKAEFLMKVKAA
-818 NPDAV
+818 DLKTEFQTE
-823 PNMN
+823 

>member
-1 MPIFSISSKSSSFDK
+1 
-16 PHTRCG
+16 
-22 WLVLAAQVIG
+22 
-32 TGPKF
+32 
-37 NIEVR
+37 
-42 TRCVFFLAI
+42 
-51 SHFVSYFCN
+51 
-60 PNYIP
+60 

-82 AGITTVIFKWLKQ
+82 AGLTTVIFKWLKQ
-95 PVVLGYIIAGFLI
+95 PVVLGYIIAGFII
-108 GPNFEWFPVINDH
+108 GPNFEWFPVIQDH

-156 VTALTEL
+156 ITALTEL
-163 VTMCLVGFMLGKML
+163 VTMCVVGFLLGKAL

-232 VILSTLAVSKSFDGM
+232 VILSTLAVSKTFDGM

-257 FFLLIWFLGGIFIVP
+257 FFLLVWFVGGIFLVP
-272 TVLRWARK
+272 TILRWSRK
-280 FMTEETLTVFSVG
+280 FMSEETLTVFAVG
-293 LCFMMVVLANLAGFS
+293 LCFLMVVLANLAGFS

-361 WQILVVTIVLLIFKP
+361 WQILIVTLVLLIFKP
-376 LSNVAGR
+376 LSNVVGR
-383 LIAGLGLKQS
+383 LIAGLGLKQAM
-393 IQGGFCFCQ
+393 QGGFCFSQ

-407 FIIATLGLSYGVI
+407 FIIATLGMNFGVI

-445 AVPTYNWVSTH
+445 AVPSYNWVTKH
-456 LSENWLNHFE
+456 FPQRWLNRLE
-466 NSDRGI
+466 NKDTGI
-472 KVKSGEKVSMA
+472 KVKSGKKVNMA
-483 SFIGRQLKHII
+483 SFISRQFKNIVVYIAII
-494 IYVSIVIALL
+494 IAVTLIGFFLSS
-504 FVCFWIG
+504 FVMKY
-511 SSVTA
+511 
-516 HVPSLWGDAI
+516 VPSPWNAAI
-526 SVAITMALVSP
+526 STAFTLVLVAP
-537 FLWAIG
+537 FLWAMG
-543 FRHTLVS
+543 FKHTLVK
-550 TTHKLMEDSVFNKTL
+550 TTRKLMDANHFNKTVILL
-565 ILTIFVLRFIIVW
+565 IFIMRFVM
-578 LVAASVLRH
+578 VAVVAYSILQH
-587 FFDAEFWSH
+587 FLNGLFWSKLH
-596 LGVGSPYYRWINVG
+596 IGSPWYHLINIAF
-610 MALGYTFLLRVMSPA
+610 ALVYTLMLKILSPA
-625 MKFYKRIEDN
+625 MRFYKRIEER

-643 QSSQVFAIPEIL
+643 QSVQVFTIPEIL

-671 YSGKLI
+671 YSGKMI

-696 KQLVE
+696 KQNFE
-701 LPKSDFQLFPFDKIT
+701 LPKSDFQLFPFDRIT

-727 VPKVE
+727 LPRIEV
-732 LFDDQLIQEH
+732 FDEQLIQEH

-747 DLYKVEVR
+747 DLYKVEVE
-755 PVSPYVGVTLMD
+755 PNSPFIGVALMD
-767 SGLAED
+767 SGLADVYE
-773 FNAMIIAIERD
+773 AMVIAIERD
-784 GHFILNPSARIS
+784 GQFILNPSARIT

-807 QKDKAEILMNY
+807 QKERAEVLMNMH
-818 NPDAV
+818 N
-823 PNMN
+823 

>member
-1 MPIFSISSKSSSFDK
+1 
-16 PHTRCG
+16 
-22 WLVLAAQVIG
+22 
-32 TGPKF
+32 
-37 NIEVR
+37 
-42 TRCVFFLAI
+42 
-51 SHFVSYFCN
+51 
-60 PNYIP
+60 

-82 AGITTVIFKWLKQ
+82 AGLTTVIFKWLKQ

-108 GPNFEWFPVINDH
+108 GPNFEWFPVISDH

-156 VTALTEL
+156 ITALTEL
-163 VTMCLVGFMLGKML
+163 VTMCVVGFMLGKLL

-257 FFLLIWFLGGIFIVP
+257 FFLLVWFLGGIFIVP

-280 FMTEETLTVFSVG
+280 FMSEETLTVFSVG

-347 VGMMVDPQ
+347 VGMMVDPK

-361 WQILVVTIVLLIFKP
+361 WQILVVTLVLLFFKP

-393 IQGGFCFCQ
+393 IQGGFCFSQ

-407 FIIATLGLSYGVI
+407 FIIASLGLSYGVI
-420 DEFLY
+420 DNFLY

-445 AVPTYNWVSTH
+445 AVPTYQWVSTH

-466 NSDRGI
+466 NRESGI

-483 SFIGRQLKHII
+483 SFIGRQFKHII
-494 IYVSIVIALL
+494 IYIAIIIALI
-504 FVCFWIG
+504 FICFWAG
-511 SSVTA
+511 SFIMIY
-516 HVPSLWGDAI
+516 VPGLWGNAI
-526 SVAITMALVSP
+526 AVVITLALVSP

-543 FRHTLVS
+543 FRHTLVK
-550 TTHKLMEDSVFNKTL
+550 TTHKLMEHSKFNKTL
-565 ILTIFVLRFIIVW
+565 ILSIFILRFIIVW
-578 LVAASVLRH
+578 VVATSVLRH
-587 FFDAEFWSH
+587 FFNEAFWLR
-596 LGVGSPYYRWINVG
+596 LGVGVSFGRWINVA
-610 MALGYTFLLRVMSPA
+610 MALGYTLLLRVVSPA
-625 MKFYKRIEDN
+625 MNFYKRIEDN

-701 LPKSDFQLFPFDKIT
+701 LPKSDFQLFPYDKVT

-727 VPKVE
+727 LPKVE
-732 LFDDQLIQEH
+732 LFDEQLIQEH

-755 PVSPYVGVTLMD
+755 PISPYVGVALMD
-767 SGLAED
+767 SGLAENFD
-773 FNAMIIAIERD
+773 AMIIAIERD
-784 GHFILNPSARIS
+784 GHFILNPSARIT

-807 QKDKAEILMNY
+807 QKEKAEILMNY
-818 NPDAV
+818 NPDER
-823 PNMN
+823 

>member
-1 MPIFSISSKSSSFDK
+1 LQTIIIYLF
-16 PHTRCG
+16 
-22 WLVLAAQVIG
+22 
-32 TGPKF
+32 
-37 NIEVR
+37 
-42 TRCVFFLAI
+42 
-51 SHFVSYFCN
+51 
-60 PNYIP
+60 

-156 VTALTEL
+156 ITALTEL
-163 VTMCLVGFMLGKML
+163 VTMCVVGFLLGKLL
-177 GWSQMDSIFL
+177 GWSQMDCIFL

-201 AFDDMKLHREKF
+201 AFDDMKLNREKF

-232 VILSTLAVSKSFDGM
+232 VILSTLAVSQTFDGM
-247 QLVSSMLKLG
+247 QLVTSMLKLG
-257 FFLLIWFLGGIFIVP
+257 FFLVVWFIGGIFIVP
-272 TVLRWARK
+272 TVLRWTRK

-361 WQILVVTIVLLIFKP
+361 WQILVVTLVLLIFKP
-376 LSNVAGR
+376 LSNVVGR
-383 LIAGLGLKQS
+383 LIAGLGLKQA

-420 DEFLY
+420 DDFLY

-431 SIITTFITPYAIKA
+431 SIITTFLTPYAIKA
-445 AVPTYNWVSTH
+445 AIPTYHWVSGH
-456 LSENWLNHFE
+456 MSEQWLNRFE
-466 NSDRGI
+466 SRDSGI

-483 SFIGRQLKHII
+483 SFIGRQFKHIV
-494 IYVSIVIALL
+494 IYIAIVIAII
-504 FVCFWIG
+504 FICFWIG
-511 SSVTA
+511 SGIMDYV
-516 HVPSLWGDAI
+516 HGLWGAAI

-543 FRHTLVS
+543 FRHTLVN
-550 TTHKLMEDSVFNKTL
+550 TTHKLMEHSRFNKTL
-565 ILTIFVLRFIIVW
+565 ILSIFILRFIIVW
-578 LVAASVLRH
+578 VVATAVLRH
-587 FFDAEFWSH
+587 FFNGAFWQQ
-596 LGVGSPYYRWINVG
+596 LGIGAPYYRWINVA
-610 MALGYTFLLRVMSPA
+610 MALGYTILLRVMSPA
-625 MKFYKRIEDN
+625 MKFYKRIEDS

-643 QSSQVFAIPEIL
+643 QSAQVFAIPEIL

-666 SPDSP
+666 GPDSP
-671 YSGKLI
+671 YSGQII

-696 KQLVE
+696 KQLYE

-727 VPKVE
+727 LPRVE
-732 LFDDQLIQEH
+732 LFDEQLIQEH

-747 DLYKVEVR
+747 DLYKVQVR
-755 PVSPYVGVTLMD
+755 PESPYVGVALMD
-767 SGLAED
+767 SGLAEN
-773 FNAMIIAIERD
+773 FETMIIAIERD
-784 GHFILNPSARIS
+784 GQFILNPSARIT

-807 QKDKAEILMNY
+807 QKEKAEILMNY
-818 NPDAV
+818 NPDTI
-823 PNMN
+823 PNA

>member
-1 MPIFSISSKSSSFDK
+1 
-16 PHTRCG
+16 
-22 WLVLAAQVIG
+22 
-32 TGPKF
+32 
-37 NIEVR
+37 
-42 TRCVFFLAI
+42 
-51 SHFVSYFCN
+51 
-60 PNYIP
+60 

-82 AGITTVIFKWLKQ
+82 AGLTMVIFKWLKQ

-108 GPNFEWFPVINDH
+108 GPNFEWFPVISDH

-156 VTALTEL
+156 ITALTEL
-163 VTMCLVGFMLGKML
+163 VTMCVVGYMLGKLL
-177 GWSQMDSIFL
+177 GWTQMDSIFL

-257 FFLLIWFLGGIFIVP
+257 FFLLVWFLGGIFIVP

-280 FMTEETLTVFSVG
+280 FMSEETLTVFSVG

-355 ILVDYW
+355 ILLDYW

-376 LSNVAGR
+376 LSNVIGR

-420 DEFLY
+420 DDFLY

-431 SIITTFITPYAIKA
+431 SIITTFITPYSIKA
-445 AVPTYNWVSTH
+445 AVPCYQWVTKH
-456 LSENWLNHFE
+456 FPEQWLNRLE
-466 NSDRGI
+466 NNDSGI
-472 KVKSGEKVSMA
+472 KVKSGKKVNMG
-483 SFIGRQLKHII
+483 SFIARQFKNIVIYLAII
-494 IYVSIVIALL
+494 IAVVLICFFLSSLVMKYVSGVWCTAICAALT
-504 FVCFWIG
+504 FV
-511 SSVTA
+511 
-516 HVPSLWGDAI
+516 
-526 SVAITMALVSP
+526 LVSP
-537 FLWAIG
+537 FLWAMG
-543 FRHTLVS
+543 FKHTLVK
-550 TTHKLMEDSVFNKTL
+550 TTHKLMDANKFNKTVIL
-565 ILTIFVLRFIIVW
+565 IIFILRFVIVW
-578 LVAASVLRH
+578 AIAFSVLWH
-587 FFDAEFWSH
+587 FLDGSFWSR
-596 LGVGSPYYRWINVG
+596 LGVGSPWYHLIDVG
-610 MALGYTFLLRVMSPA
+610 FALVYAVLLKVLSPV
-625 MKFYKRIEDN
+625 MKFYQRIEDR
-635 FLDNLNKR
+635 FTDNLNKR
-643 QSSQVFAIPEIL
+643 QTMQVFTIPEIL

-696 KQLVE
+696 KQLYE
-701 LPKSDFQLFPFDKIT
+701 LPNSSFQLFPFDKIT

-727 VPKVE
+727 LPRVE
-732 LFDDQLIQEH
+732 LFDEQLIQEH

-755 PVSPYVGVTLMD
+755 PNSPYVGVALMD
-767 SGLAED
+767 SGLAEN
-773 FNAMIIAIERD
+773 FETMIIAIERD

-807 QKDKAEILMNY
+807 QKEKAEILMNY
-818 NPDAV
+818 NPDAI
-823 PNMN
+823 PN

>member
-1 MPIFSISSKSSSFDK
+1 
-16 PHTRCG
+16 
-22 WLVLAAQVIG
+22 
-32 TGPKF
+32 
-37 NIEVR
+37 
-42 TRCVFFLAI
+42 
-51 SHFVSYFCN
+51 
-60 PNYIP
+60 

-108 GPNFEWFPVINDH
+108 GPNFEWFPVVNDH

-156 VTALTEL
+156 ITALTEL
-163 VTMCLVGFMLGKML
+163 VTMCVVGFSLGKLL

-232 VILSTLAVSKSFDGM
+232 VILSTLAVSKTFDGM
-247 QLVSSMLKLG
+247 QLVTSMLKLG
-257 FFLLIWFLGGIFIVP
+257 FFLLIWFIGGIFLVP

-293 LCFMMVVLANLAGFS
+293 LCFLMVVLANLAGFS

-355 ILVDYW
+355 ILVNYW
-361 WQILVVTIVLLIFKP
+361 WQILVVTLVLVIFKP
-376 LSNVAGR
+376 LSNVGGR
-383 LIAGLGLKQS
+383 LLSGLGLKQS

-407 FIIATLGLSYGVI
+407 FIIASLGLSYGVI

-431 SIITTFITPYAIKA
+431 SIITTFLTPYFIKA
-445 AVPTYNWVSTH
+445 ANPTYRWVSTH
-456 LSENWLNHFE
+456 VSDKWLNHLE

-472 KVKSGEKVSMA
+472 KVKSGKKVSMA
-483 SFIGRQLKHII
+483 SFIGRQFKYIV
-494 IYVSIVIALL
+494 IYIAIVIALI
-504 FVCFWIG
+504 FICFWVG
-511 SSVTA
+511 SLVMIY
-516 HVPSLWGDAI
+516 VPGLWGNAI
-526 SVAITMALVSP
+526 AAAITLALLSP

-543 FRHTLVS
+543 FRHTLVG
-550 TTHKLMEDSVFNKTL
+550 TTHKLMEQSRFNKTAILL
-565 ILTIFVLRFIIVW
+565 IFILRFFIVW
-578 LVAASVLRH
+578 VVSTSVLRH
-587 FFDAEFWSH
+587 FFNEAFWLH
-596 LGVGSPYYRWINVG
+596 LGIGAPYFRLLNIA
-610 MALGYTFLLRVMSPA
+610 MALGFTIMLRVLSPA
-625 MKFYKRIEDN
+625 MKFYKRIENN

-643 QSSQVFAIPEIL
+643 QQVQVFEIPEIL

-671 YSGKLI
+671 YAGRLI

-696 KQLVE
+696 KQLFE

-727 VPKVE
+727 LPRVE
-732 LFDDQLIQEH
+732 LFDERLIQEH

-747 DLYKVEVR
+747 DLYKVEVE
-755 PVSPYVGVTLMD
+755 PDSPIIGVSLMD
-767 SGLAED
+767 SGLAD
-773 FNAMIIAIERD
+773 KYDAMVIAIERE
-784 GHFILNPSARIS
+784 GHFILNPSARIT

-807 QKDKAEILMNY
+807 QKEKAEFLMKVKAA
-818 NPDAV
+818 DLKTEFQTE
-823 PNMN
+823 

>member
-1 MPIFSISSKSSSFDK
+1 MYLCAKHFS
-16 PHTRCG
+16 
-22 WLVLAAQVIG
+22 
-32 TGPKF
+32 
-37 NIEVR
+37 
-42 TRCVFFLAI
+42 
-51 SHFVSYFCN
+51 
-60 PNYIP
+60 

-156 VTALTEL
+156 ITALTEL
-163 VTMCLVGFMLGKML
+163 VTMCLVGFLLGKLL
-177 GWSQMDSIFL
+177 GWSQMDCIFL

-201 AFDDMKLHREKF
+201 AFDDMKLNREKF

-232 VILSTLAVSKSFDGM
+232 VILSTLAVSKTFDGM
-247 QLVSSMLKLG
+247 QLVTSMLKLG
-257 FFLLIWFLGGIFIVP
+257 FFLLIWFIGGIFIVP
-272 TVLRWARK
+272 TVLRWSRK
-280 FMTEETLTVFSVG
+280 FMSEETLTVFAVG
-293 LCFMMVVLANLAGFS
+293 LCFMMVVLANVAGFS

-323 LEAEMIHKV
+323 LEAEMIHKL
-332 TTPIKNLFGAVFFVS
+332 TTPIKNLFGAIFFVS
-347 VGMMVDPQ
+347 VGMLVDPK

-361 WQILVVTIVLLIFKP
+361 WQILVVTVVLLLFKP
-376 LSNVAGR
+376 LSNVIGR
-383 LIAGLGLKQS
+383 LLAGLGLKQS

-407 FIIATLGLSYGVI
+407 FIIASLGLSYGVI

-445 AVPTYNWVSTH
+445 SLPTYKW
-456 LSENWLNHFE
+456 LSGHFPERWLNHLE
-466 NSDRGI
+466 SNDRGI
-472 KVKSGEKVSMA
+472 KVKSGKKVSMA
-483 SFIGRQLKHII
+483 SFMGRQVKHILI
-494 IYVSIVIALL
+494 NVAIVIAVL
-504 FVCFWIG
+504 FICFWIG
-511 SSVTA
+511 SEV
-516 HVPSLWGDAI
+516 VMKYVQGIGGVAI
-526 SVAITMALVSP
+526 SAAITLVLVSP

-543 FRHTLVS
+543 FRHTLVK
-550 TTHKLMEDSVFNKTL
+550 TTHKLMEHSRFNKTMIL
-565 ILTIFVLRFIIVW
+565 IIFILRFIIVW
-578 LVAASVLRH
+578 VVATAVMHH
-587 FFDAEFWSH
+587 FFNGAFWSH
-596 LGVGSPYYRWINVG
+596 LGIGSPYFRFINVA
-610 MALGYTFLLRVMSPA
+610 MALVYTFLLRVMSPA

-635 FLDNLNKR
+635 FQGNLNKR
-643 QSSQVFAIPEIL
+643 QSTQVFAIPEIL

-666 SPDSP
+666 SPDSE

-696 KQLVE
+696 KQLFE
-701 LPKSDFQLFPFDKIT
+701 LPKSDFQLYPFDKIT

-727 VPKVE
+727 VGKVE
-732 LFDDQLIQEH
+732 VFDDTLIQEH

-747 DLYKVEVR
+747 DLFNVQVR
-755 PVSPYVGVTLMD
+755 PNSPYVGIALKD
-767 SGLAED
+767 SGLAENFD
-773 FNAMIIAIERD
+773 AMIIAIERD
-784 GHFILNPSARIS
+784 GHFILNPSARIA
-796 FQPADLVWFVA
+796 FQADDLVWFVA
-807 QKDKAEILMNY
+807 QKDKAETLMNY
-818 NPDAV
+818 NPEAIQ
-823 PNMN
+823 NA

>member
-1 MPIFSISSKSSSFDK
+1 
-16 PHTRCG
+16 
-22 WLVLAAQVIG
+22 
-32 TGPKF
+32 
-37 NIEVR
+37 
-42 TRCVFFLAI
+42 
-51 SHFVSYFCN
+51 
-60 PNYIP
+60 

-82 AGITTVIFKWLKQ
+82 AGLTTVIFKWLKQ

-156 VTALTEL
+156 ITALTEL
-163 VTMCLVGFMLGKML
+163 VTMCVVGFLLGKLL
-177 GWSQMDSIFL
+177 GWSQMDCIFL

-232 VILSTLAVSKSFDGM
+232 VILSTLAVSKTFDGM
-247 QLVSSMLKLG
+247 QLVTSMLKLG
-257 FFLLIWFLGGIFIVP
+257 FFLLVWFIGGIFIVP

-280 FMTEETLTVFSVG
+280 FMSEETLTVFSVG
-293 LCFMMVVLANLAGFS
+293 LCFLMVVLANLVGFS

-347 VGMMVDPQ
+347 VGMMVDPK

-361 WQILVVTIVLLIFKP
+361 WQILVVTLVLLLFKP

-383 LIAGLGLKQS
+383 LIAGLGLKQA
-393 IQGGFCFCQ
+393 IQGGFCFSQ

-407 FIIATLGLSYGVI
+407 FIIASLGLSYGVI
-420 DEFLY
+420 DDFLY

-445 AVPTYNWVSTH
+445 AVPTYQWVSTH
-456 LSENWLNHFE
+456 LSQNWLNHFE

-472 KVKSGEKVSMA
+472 KVKSGKKVSMA

-494 IYVSIVIALL
+494 IYIAIVVALM
-504 FVCFWIG
+504 FICFWIG
-511 SSVTA
+511 SFVIE
-516 HVPSLWGDAI
+516 HVPGLWGNAI
-526 SVAITMALVSP
+526 AVVITLALVSP

-543 FRHTLVS
+543 FRHTLVK
-550 TTHKLMEDSVFNKTL
+550 TTHKLMEHSKFNKSL
-565 ILTIFVLRFIIVW
+565 ILTIFILRFIIVW
-578 LVAASVLRH
+578 VVSTSVLRH
-587 FFDAEFWSH
+587 FFNEAFWLS
-596 LGVGSPYYRWINVG
+596 LGVGVSYGHWINVA
-610 MALGYTFLLRVMSPA
+610 MALGYTLLLRVVSPA
-625 MKFYKRIEDN
+625 MNFYKRIEDN

-671 YSGKLI
+671 YSGQLI

-691 SVERG
+691 SIERG
-696 KQLVE
+696 KQLIE
-701 LPKSDFQLFPFDKIT
+701 LPRSDFQLFPYDKIT

-727 VPKVE
+727 LPKVE
-732 LFDDQLIQEH
+732 LFDEQLIQEH

-755 PVSPYVGVTLMD
+755 PTSPYVGVALMD
-767 SGLAED
+767 SGLAENFD
-773 FNAMIIAIERD
+773 AMIIAIERD
-784 GHFILNPSARIS
+784 GHFILNPSARIT

-807 QKDKAEILMNY
+807 QKGKAEILMNY
-818 NPDAV
+818 NPD
-823 PNMN
+823 

>member
-1 MPIFSISSKSSSFDK
+1 
-16 PHTRCG
+16 
-22 WLVLAAQVIG
+22 
-32 TGPKF
+32 
-37 NIEVR
+37 
-42 TRCVFFLAI
+42 
-51 SHFVSYFCN
+51 
-60 PNYIP
+60 

-82 AGITTVIFKWLKQ
+82 AGLTTVIFKWLKQ

-108 GPNFEWFPVINDH
+108 GPNFEWFPVISDH

-156 VTALTEL
+156 ITALTEL
-163 VTMCLVGFMLGKML
+163 VTMCVVGFMLGKLL

-232 VILSTLAVSKSFDGM
+232 VVLSTLAVSKSFDGM

-257 FFLLIWFLGGIFIVP
+257 FFLLVWFLGGIFIVP

-280 FMTEETLTVFSVG
+280 FMSEETLTVFAVG

-347 VGMMVDPQ
+347 VGMMVDPK
-355 ILVDYW
+355 ILVEYW
-361 WQILVVTIVLLIFKP
+361 WQILVITGVLLLFKP

-383 LIAGLGLKQS
+383 LIAGLGLKQA
-393 IQGGFCFCQ
+393 IQGGFCFSQ

-407 FIIATLGLSYGVI
+407 FIIASLGLSYGVI

-431 SIITTFITPYAIKA
+431 SIITTFLTPYAIKA
-445 AVPTYNWVSTH
+445 AVPTYNWVSGH
-456 LSENWLNHFE
+456 MSEQWLNHFE
-466 NSDRGI
+466 NRDIGI

-483 SFIGRQLKHII
+483 SFIGRQFKHII
-494 IYVSIVIALL
+494 IYIAIIIALI
-504 FVCFWIG
+504 FICFWAG
-511 SSVTA
+511 SLIMIY
-516 HVPSLWGDAI
+516 VPSLWGNAI
-526 SVAITMALVSP
+526 AVVITLVLVSP

-543 FRHTLVS
+543 FRHTLVN
-550 TTHKLMEDSVFNKTL
+550 TTHKLMEHSRFNKTL
-565 ILTIFVLRFIIVW
+565 ILSIFILRFIIVW
-578 LVAASVLRH
+578 AVATSVLRH
-587 FFDAEFWSH
+587 FFNEAFWLR
-596 LGVGSPYYRWINVG
+596 LGVGVHLGRWINVA
-610 MALGYTFLLRVMSPA
+610 MALGYTLLLRVVSPA
-625 MKFYKRIEDN
+625 MKFYKRIEDS

-643 QSSQVFAIPEIL
+643 QSSQVFSIPEIL

-677 KETDF
+677 RETDF

-701 LPKSDFQLFPFDKIT
+701 LPKSDFQLFPYDKIT

-727 VPKVE
+727 LPRVE
-732 LFDDQLIQEH
+732 SFDEALIQEH

-747 DLYKVEVR
+747 DLYKVQVR
-755 PVSPYVGVTLMD
+755 PESPYVGVALMD
-767 SGLAED
+767 SGLAEN
-773 FNAMIIAIERD
+773 FEAMIIAIERD
-784 GHFILNPSARIS
+784 GQFILNPSARIT

-807 QKDKAEILMNY
+807 QKEKAEILMKY
-818 NPDAV
+818 NPETIQ
-823 PNMN
+823 NT

>member
-1 MPIFSISSKSSSFDK
+1 MYLCAKHFS
-16 PHTRCG
+16 
-22 WLVLAAQVIG
+22 
-32 TGPKF
+32 
-37 NIEVR
+37 
-42 TRCVFFLAI
+42 
-51 SHFVSYFCN
+51 
-60 PNYIP
+60 

-156 VTALTEL
+156 ITALTEL
-163 VTMCLVGFMLGKML
+163 VTMCLVGFLLGKLL
-177 GWSQMDSIFL
+177 GWSQMDCIFL

-201 AFDDMKLHREKF
+201 AFDDMKLNREKF

-232 VILSTLAVSKSFDGM
+232 VILSTLAVSKTFDGM
-247 QLVSSMLKLG
+247 QLVTSMLKLG
-257 FFLLIWFLGGIFIVP
+257 FFLLIWFIGGIFIVP
-272 TVLRWARK
+272 TVLRWSRK
-280 FMTEETLTVFSVG
+280 FMSEETLTVFAVG
-293 LCFMMVVLANLAGFS
+293 LCFMMVVLANVAGFS

-323 LEAEMIHKV
+323 LEAEMIHKL
-332 TTPIKNLFGAVFFVS
+332 TTPIKNLFGAIFFVS
-347 VGMMVDPQ
+347 VGMLVDPK

-361 WQILVVTIVLLIFKP
+361 WQILVVTMVLLLFKP
-376 LSNVAGR
+376 LSNVIGR
-383 LIAGLGLKQS
+383 LLAGLGLKQS

-407 FIIATLGLSYGVI
+407 FIIASLGLSYGVI

-445 AVPTYNWVSTH
+445 SLPTYKW
-456 LSENWLNHFE
+456 LSGHFPERWLNHLE
-466 NSDRGI
+466 SNDRGI
-472 KVKSGEKVSMA
+472 KVKSGKKVSMA
-483 SFIGRQLKHII
+483 SFMGRQVKHILI
-494 IYVSIVIALL
+494 NVAIVIAVL
-504 FVCFWIG
+504 FICFWIG
-511 SSVTA
+511 SEV
-516 HVPSLWGDAI
+516 VMKYVQGIGGVAI
-526 SVAITMALVSP
+526 SAAITLVLVSP

-543 FRHTLVS
+543 FRHTLVK
-550 TTHKLMEDSVFNKTL
+550 TTHKLMEHSRFNKTMIL
-565 ILTIFVLRFIIVW
+565 IIFILRFIIVW
-578 LVAASVLRH
+578 VVATAVMHH
-587 FFDAEFWSH
+587 FFNGAFWSH
-596 LGVGSPYYRWINVG
+596 LGIGSPYFRFINVA
-610 MALGYTFLLRVMSPA
+610 MALVYTFLLRVMSPA

-635 FLDNLNKR
+635 FQGNLNKR
-643 QSSQVFAIPEIL
+643 QSTQVFAIPEIL

-666 SPDSP
+666 SPDSE

-696 KQLVE
+696 KQLFE
-701 LPKSDFQLFPFDKIT
+701 LPKSDFQLYPFDKIT

-727 VPKVE
+727 VGKVE
-732 LFDDQLIQEH
+732 VFDDTLIQEH

-747 DLYKVEVR
+747 DLFNVQVR
-755 PVSPYVGVTLMD
+755 PNSPYVGIALKD
-767 SGLAED
+767 SGLAENFD
-773 FNAMIIAIERD
+773 AMIIAIERD
-784 GHFILNPSARIS
+784 GHFILNPSARIA
-796 FQPADLVWFVA
+796 FQADDLVWFVA
-807 QKDKAEILMNY
+807 QKDKAETLMKY
-818 NPDAV
+818 NPEAIQ
-823 PNMN
+823 NA

>member
-1 MPIFSISSKSSSFDK
+1 MYLCAKHFS
-16 PHTRCG
+16 
-22 WLVLAAQVIG
+22 
-32 TGPKF
+32 
-37 NIEVR
+37 
-42 TRCVFFLAI
+42 
-51 SHFVSYFCN
+51 
-60 PNYIP
+60 

-156 VTALTEL
+156 ITALTEL
-163 VTMCLVGFMLGKML
+163 VTMCLVGFLLGKLL
-177 GWSQMDSIFL
+177 GWSQMDCIFL

-201 AFDDMKLHREKF
+201 AFDDMKLNREKF

-232 VILSTLAVSKSFDGM
+232 VILSTLAVSKTFDGM
-247 QLVSSMLKLG
+247 QLVTSMLKLG
-257 FFLLIWFLGGIFIVP
+257 FFLLIWFIGGIFIVP
-272 TVLRWARK
+272 TVLRWSRK
-280 FMTEETLTVFSVG
+280 FMSEETLTVFAVG
-293 LCFMMVVLANLAGFS
+293 LCFMMVVLANVAGFS

-323 LEAEMIHKV
+323 LEAEMIHKL
-332 TTPIKNLFGAVFFVS
+332 TTPIKNLFGAIFFVS
-347 VGMMVDPQ
+347 VGMLVDPK

-361 WQILVVTIVLLIFKP
+361 WQILVVTMVLLLFKP
-376 LSNVAGR
+376 LSNVIGR
-383 LIAGLGLKQS
+383 LLAGLGLKQS

-407 FIIATLGLSYGVI
+407 FIIASLGLSYGVI

-445 AVPTYNWVSTH
+445 SLPTYKW
-456 LSENWLNHFE
+456 LSGHFPERWLNHLE
-466 NSDRGI
+466 SNDRGI
-472 KVKSGEKVSMA
+472 KVKSGKKVSMA
-483 SFIGRQLKHII
+483 SFMGRQVKHILI
-494 IYVSIVIALL
+494 NVAIVIAVL
-504 FVCFWIG
+504 FICFWIG
-511 SSVTA
+511 SEV
-516 HVPSLWGDAI
+516 VMKYVQGIGGVAI
-526 SVAITMALVSP
+526 SAAITLVLVSP

-543 FRHTLVS
+543 FRHTLVK
-550 TTHKLMEDSVFNKTL
+550 TTHKLMEHSRFNKTMIL
-565 ILTIFVLRFIIVW
+565 IIFILRFIIVW
-578 LVAASVLRH
+578 VVATAVMHH
-587 FFDAEFWSH
+587 FFNGAFWSH
-596 LGVGSPYYRWINVG
+596 LGIGSPYFRFINVA
-610 MALGYTFLLRVMSPA
+610 MALVYTFLLRVMSPA

-635 FLDNLNKR
+635 FQGNLNKR
-643 QSSQVFAIPEIL
+643 QSTQVFAIPEIL

-666 SPDSP
+666 SPDSE

-696 KQLVE
+696 KQLFE
-701 LPKSDFQLFPFDKIT
+701 LPKSDFQLYPFDKIT

-727 VPKVE
+727 VGKVE
-732 LFDDQLIQEH
+732 VFDDTLIQEH

-747 DLYKVEVR
+747 DLFNVQVR
-755 PVSPYVGVTLMD
+755 PNSPYVGIALKD
-767 SGLAED
+767 SGLAENFD
-773 FNAMIIAIERD
+773 AMIIAIERD
-784 GHFILNPSARIS
+784 GHFILNPSARIA
-796 FQPADLVWFVA
+796 FQADDLVWFVA
-807 QKDKAEILMNY
+807 QKDKAETLMKY
-818 NPDAV
+818 NPEAIQND
-823 PNMN
+823 